1 MSVVESDDESDV
13 VTEGTRLSKERQE
26 LSDDEEFR
34 EYRLWKQM
42 KDREK
47 RNPNFSRQQ
56 ETANKL
62 SKPKAGF
69 GV

>member
-1 MSVVESDDESDV
+1 MDSDDESDV

-47 RNPNFSRQQ
+47 RNHNFSRQQ